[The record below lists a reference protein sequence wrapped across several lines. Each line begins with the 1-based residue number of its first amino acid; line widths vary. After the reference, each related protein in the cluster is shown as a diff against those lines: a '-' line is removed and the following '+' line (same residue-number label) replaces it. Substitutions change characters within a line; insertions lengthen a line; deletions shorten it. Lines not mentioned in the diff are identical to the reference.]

1 MNKLHALVDVV
12 LEYYYLYCKCIA
24 RSPHKARNLFL
35 LHMTRILIRTTNC
48 IQRSTSLDR

>member
-1 MNKLHALVDVV
+1 MHTLHLLVVDVV
-12 LEYYYLYCKCIA
+12 LEYYLFCKFIA
-24 RSPHKARNLFL
+24 RSPDKARKFFL